1 MKKDKIRLYVLQL
14 VLILLLSITLFSNI
28 LLPNKKIIALF
39 LLMYMFIVKRKIGS
53 ISNTSI
59 HKKEVNKYMF
69 LFALLYLIIYYVIGY
84 YVGYYKATYRFGLWT
99 IINQILP
106 IVLIIVSSEVL
117 RSKFI
122 SDKDRISLIM
132 TYIFG
137 ILIDFVIYANIY
149 DLTNLSGFLEA
160 LGYVFFASIASNL
173 LYNYVSYNFG
183 IIPNIIYRII
193 ITIYLYI
200 IPITPDV
207 HIYFKSFARIVYPIL
222 IYITLANSYEKKNKA
237 LAIRSKKTNNILMAI
252 TLVLVLLFTM
262 LISCKFKYGLIVV
275 GSSSMKEA
283 MEKGDAILFN
293 TKVNI
298 DKLKEGKVI
307 LFKKDDKVIIHR
319 LISIDKINNEYR
331 LYTKGDN
338 NSDID
343 EGYVTKDNLYGVAEL
358 KIRKI
363 GLPTL
368 WIHEIFN

>member
-307 LFKKDDKVIIHR
+307 LFKKDDKIIIHR

>member
-137 ILIDFVIYANIY
+137 ILIDFIIYANIY

-307 LFKKDDKVIIHR
+307 LFKKDDKIIIHR

>member
-137 ILIDFVIYANIY
+137 ILIDFIIYANIY

-252 TLVLVLLFTM
+252 TLILVLLFTM

-307 LFKKDDKVIIHR
+307 LFKKDDKIIIHR